1 MTKPDIML
9 TKANLQQTVQSLLQG
24 VQICSNRKRQSKK
37 AELYLRCGGGYDTE
51 STTVTDDAGKPLFA
65 FVYHVQICIN
75 GQYMY
80 FRDMQLIA
88 PFFIELCHAVKA
100 FQQKK
105 KQPKLIIWVA
115 NLAHEYA
122 FFKRQ
127 LAYVGITDLFAKK
140 ARQPIK
146 ITLQNCVEFRECLG
160 LFGRSLSKVAENY
173 TTTQKLKGD
182 LDYNLIRVPDTPL
195 TPTEY
200 AYCKNDVMILDELSE
215 VAFTKFTDHE
225 LKIPMTETGI
235 LRQHCKAC
243 IKNIKAEYKAN
254 MLLMPETEQDY
265 YLQRRYMYAGGLSG
279 TSPIYAGKK
288 IDKAKCAD
296 ITSDY
301 PAQINHNMYP
311 SGRLVEC
318 PPTEIKLHKR
328 QFRIILF
335 TCDISAKTAHAV
347 LSVHKILNWKN
358 NTDCPFT
365 DTARSLIINNGKIQF
380 GKNVCLML
388 NNTDIAALSE
398 LYNIT
403 NIQMYRTWYFTAKAR
418 APRFLLDCMNADY
431 KLKKQLKDK
440 GLSHTIEYKE
450 CKGRVN
456 SYYGMTATKLYD
468 CMFGYDELSEDIDE
482 IPDEKGYNYRRSH
495 MWLSPYIGY
504 WCTSYAR
511 ALLMHFIARYPDL
524 ILQYDTDSLYYITD
538 DTVVSAARIAE
549 FEKELKKFNKRI
561 ELKNYDLFHGDA
573 DMFDLGTWD
582 IDKDDYTGFKGIGA
596 KRYLKQ
602 LPDGTLQPVVA
613 GMVKESFDDYVQTNH
628 FDAFEVFNDDLSID
642 RVMSKKL
649 ASVYYDGNTKTIVKD
664 GRKKKVPDYTAP
676 IRCEK
681 VTDYL
686 GNTEIIE
693 ITTFH
698 ALFAIEFCIKDIS
711 EYMYLCQMIQQEKAL
726 PAKYRQYEKY
736 FNDWSV
742 NNATR

>member
-9 TKANLQQTVQSLLQG
+9 NKANLQQTVHSLLQG
-24 VQICSNRKRQSKK
+24 VKVCSNRKRLSKK

-65 FVYHVQICIN
+65 FVYHIQICIN
-75 GQYMY
+75 GQYIY

-88 PFFIELCHAVKA
+88 PFFIELCHAVKE
-100 FQQKK
+100 FKQKK

-127 LAYVGITDLFAKK
+127 LAYVGITDLFAKQ

-146 ITLQNCVEFRECLG
+146 ITLQNCVELRECLG

-195 TPTEY
+195 TQQEY
-200 AYCKNDVMILDELSE
+200 AYCKNDVIILDELSE
-215 VAFTKFTDHE
+215 VAFTKFTDQE

-254 MLLMPETEQDY
+254 MLLMPESEYDY
-265 YLQRRYMYAGGLSG
+265 YMMRKYMYAGGLSG

-288 IDKAKCAD
+288 VKKAKCAD

-301 PAQINHNMYP
+301 PAQMNHNMYP

-318 PPTEIKLHKR
+318 PPDEIKLHKR
-328 QFRIILF
+328 QFRIIMF

-347 LSVHKILNWKN
+347 LSVHKILNRKN
-358 NTDCPFT
+358 NKDCPFT
-365 DTARSLIINNGKIQF
+365 TTARCLIINNGKIQF
-380 GKNVCLML
+380 GKNVCLLL

-398 LYNIT
+398 LYRIT

-418 APRFLLDCMNADY
+418 APKFLLDCMNDDY
-431 KLKKQLKDK
+431 KLKKQLKDAGK
-440 GLSHTIEYKE
+440 SHTLEYKE
-450 CKGRVN
+450 CKSRVN

-468 CMFGYDELSEDIDE
+468 CQYGYDEECEDILEQDSDKSYE
-482 IPDEKGYNYRRSH
+482 YRRSH

-511 ALLMHFIARYPDL
+511 ALLMHFIARFPDL

-549 FEKELKKFNKRI
+549 FEKELKKFNMRI
-561 ELKNYDLFHGDA
+561 ELKNYDLFKGDT
-573 DMFDLGTWD
+573 DFSDLGTWD
-582 IDKDDYTGFKGIGA
+582 IDKGDYTGFKGIGA
-596 KRYLKQ
+596 KRYLKE

-613 GMVKESFDDYVQTNH
+613 GMVKESFDKYVHDNN
-628 FDAFEVFNDDLSID
+628 FDAFEVFNDDLSLD
-642 RVMSKKL
+642 RVISKKL
-649 ASVYYDGNTKTIVKD
+649 ASVYYDGNTKTVEKD
-664 GRKKKVPDYTAP
+664 GRKKRIPDYTAP

-726 PAKYRQYEKY
+726 PVQYREYEKY
-736 FNDWSV
+736 FMIWSE

>member
-1 MTKPDIML
+1 MAKPDIML

-37 AELYLRCGGGYDTE
+37 SEMYLRCGGGYDTE
-51 STTVTDDAGKPLFA
+51 STTVTDESGKPLFA
-65 FVYHVQICIN
+65 FVYHIQICIN
-75 GQYMY
+75 GQYIY

-88 PFFIELCHAVKA
+88 PFFIELCHKVKE
-100 FQQKK
+100 FKQKK
-105 KQPKLIIWVA
+105 KQPKLIIWIA

-146 ITLQNCVEFRECLG
+146 ITLQNAVELRECLG
-160 LFGRSLSKVAENY
+160 LFGRSLAKVAQNY

-182 LDYNLIRVPDTPL
+182 LDYNLIRVPNTPL
-195 TPTEY
+195 TTQEY
-200 AYCKNDVMILDELSE
+200 AYCKNDVVILDELSE
-215 VAFTKFTDHE
+215 VAFEKFTDNE

-254 MLLMPETEQDY
+254 LLLMPDTENDY
-265 YLQRRYMYAGGLSG
+265 YLMRKYMYAGGLSG

-288 IDKAKCAD
+288 INKAKCAD

-301 PAQINHNMYP
+301 PAQMNHNMYP

-335 TCDISAKTAHAV
+335 TCDIAAKTAHAV
-347 LSVHKILNWKN
+347 LSVHKILNRKN
-358 NTDCPFT
+358 NADCPFT
-365 DTARSLIINNGKIQF
+365 TVARSLIVNNGKIQY
-380 GKNVCLML
+380 GKNVCLLL

-398 LYNIT
+398 LYHIT
-403 NIQMYRTWYFTAKAR
+403 NITMYRTWYFTAKAR

-431 KLKKQLKDK
+431 KLKKQLKEAGKAD
-440 GLSHTIEYKE
+440 TIEYKE
-450 CKGRVN
+450 CKARVN

-468 CMFGYDELSEDIDE
+468 CMFGYDEMCEDIDE
-482 IPDEKGYNYRRSH
+482 IPDDKDYNYRRSH

-511 ALLMHFIARYPDL
+511 ALLMHFIARFPDL

-538 DTVVSAARIAE
+538 DTVVPAERIKE
-549 FEKELKKFNKRI
+549 FETALKRYNMKI
-561 ELKNYDLFHGDA
+561 ELKNIDLFNNDA
-573 DMFDLGTWD
+573 AFSDLGTWD
-582 IDKDDYTGFKGIGA
+582 INDYDYIGFKGIGA
-596 KRYLKQ
+596 KRYLKE

-613 GMVKESFDDYVQTNH
+613 GMVKESFDEYVHEND
-628 FDAFEVFNDDLSID
+628 FDAFEVFNDDLTLD
-642 RVMSKKL
+642 RVISKKL
-649 ASVYYDGNTKTIVKD
+649 ASVYYDGQTKIIEKD

-676 IRCEK
+676 ARCEK

-686 GNTEIIE
+686 GNTEVIE

-726 PAKYRQYEKY
+726 PERYRQYEKY
-736 FNDWSV
+736 FKEWSV